1 MREIFEQSLAKRGIK
16 PGSNRLSSKQLES
29 RMESLRSE
37 QEGRAK
43 VVTRATCEDTLPDI
57 RSFGTRRAYF
67 V

>member
-1 MREIFEQSLAKRGIK
+1 MREILEQSLAKRGIQTER
-16 PGSNRLSSKQLES
+16 NRLSSKQLES

-43 VVTRATCEDTLPDI
+43 VTETIFEDTNM
-57 RSFGTRRAYF
+57 RYFRTKRAYF

>member
-1 MREIFEQSLAKRGIK
+1 MREIFEQSLAKRGLQ

-43 VVTRATCEDTLPDI
+43 VVTRTDCE
-57 RSFGTRRAYF
+57 RSFLNMRIFGTRRAYF

>member
-1 MREIFEQSLAKRGIK
+1 MREIFEQSLAKRGLQ

-43 VVTRATCEDTLPDI
+43 VVTRTDCEYSFSDMRI
-57 RSFGTRRAYF
+57 FGTRRAYF